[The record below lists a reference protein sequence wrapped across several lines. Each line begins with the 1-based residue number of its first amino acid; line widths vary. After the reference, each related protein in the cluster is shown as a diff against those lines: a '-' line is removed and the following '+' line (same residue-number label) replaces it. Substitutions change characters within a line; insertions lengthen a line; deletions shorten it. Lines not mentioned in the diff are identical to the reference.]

1 VRLDSD
7 QDRLAVEEDLIGS
20 QDAGRWTGLGIEG
33 DEHSAGLL
41 GVTVD
46 PAGDGGA
53 IRSLARTALEVG
65 SGAVP
70 KEDNKDFFDLG
81 EAEAQGVRDDGQ
93 VLLGLFSKKDGG
105 LLLALSLGQ
114 LVAELLILL
123 TQAGIL
129 LKQLL
134 AVRSGQTRLLDGLL
148 DEVGVLVGGLAG
160 ATGLLRRRG
169 HVAVL
174 AEEDGEGIAQAGEN
188 G

>member
-1 VRLDSD
+1 MVLGRLI
-7 QDRLAVEEDLIGS
+7 EEK
-20 QDAGRWTGLGIEG
+20 
-33 DEHSAGLL
+33 
-41 GVTVD
+41 
-46 PAGDGGA
+46 
-53 IRSLARTALEVG
+53 EV
-65 SGAVP
+65 
-70 KEDNKDFFDLG
+70 
-81 EAEAQGVRDDGQ
+81 
-93 VLLGLFSKKDGG
+93 
-105 LLLALSLGQ
+105 LLLALALGQ
-114 LVAELLILL
+114 LVAELLVLL
-123 TQAGIL
+123 VQAGIL